1 MVPLQPHIPKESPDR
16 HTSAAA
22 SCLQAL
28 TLRPFGLLDFRIDDR
43 FNGHCFGMFLDTFD
57 CKPGVREP
65 ESLGA
70 TPHEFVV
77 EGVLFYVD
85 PHNEIALSPQCTAMT
100 VRA

>member
-1 MVPLQPHIPKESPDR
+1 
-16 HTSAAA
+16 
-22 SCLQAL
+22 
-28 TLRPFGLLDFRIDDR
+28 
-43 FNGHCFGMFLDTFD
+43 MFLDTFD

>member
-1 MVPLQPHIPKESPDR
+1 
-16 HTSAAA
+16 
-22 SCLQAL
+22 
-28 TLRPFGLLDFRIDDR
+28 
-43 FNGHCFGMFLDTFD
+43 MFLDVFD
-57 CKPGVREP
+57 CKPGEQEP

-100 VRA
+100 VRVRAGAGAGAGAGGDCNERREGGREGGGTREGNRQYTFRVLCS